1 MSIAWQQDAIEDA
14 ASYEVCADDLCV
26 VPATRYATA
35 DGWVVGGISERGKV
49 VVLLRLRDS
58 EGHVLRTFAGE
69 AENRAKCRVQIQMR
83 VNGAVLVQES

>member
-1 MSIAWQQDAIEDA
+1 MGDRNMRRLQFSAFHLFVADLFVFP
-14 ASYEVCADDLCV
+14 ASWFVSVDVCVL
-26 VPATRYATA
+26 
-35 DGWVVGGISERGKV
+35 GGIRQRGKV